1 MHSPGNAKI
10 AGLDKDLGMQGY
22 DYNMILTSFYITF
35 ILSEIPAL
43 LLCKRIGPRLFLPL
57 CTVLFGIC
65 SVTTGFVT
73 NTLQACMVR
82 ALLGIFEAG
91 MMPGIAYALSRWYTR
106 AELAFRLSL
115 YIVTAPIAG
124 AFGGL
129 LASAI
134 LTLPHFGTLTSW
146 RMIFAIEGLLTIL
159 AGLLA
164 FVLLTDSPS
173 TASWLTPSEKSLSA
187 HRLLRERPTGPA
199 HLLDAPTPSKYLR
212 GSLLNPLTVSVA
224 LVFLLDAVT
233 VQALAF
239 FLPTVVRS
247 LFPPSTP
254 QTTLQLLT
262 VPPYLFGASAT
273 VLLSLLSWR
282 IDHRQG
288 LFLIPAALVI
298 TGYGMFVGSRDAAT
312 RYAAAFLAS
321 GAFALGPLTNAQVCA
336 NCVSDTAK
344 NAGLA
349 VNGMMAAV
357 GGLVGTW
364 AFLPWDAPGY
374 AVGNGLNLGT
384 GAGIFV
390 VSSGVWWWM
399 GWDNGR
405 REREE
410 AEGRRGE
417 WLEGLSEGERE
428 GLEWR
433 HPGFRWKP

>member
-65 SVTTGFVT
+65 SVATGFVT

-417 WLEGLSEGERE
+417 WLEGLSEVERE